1 MIEDPVTNVMN
12 VGDLHPLAIVAV
24 EGEDTVMIENLIVA
38 VEIEDTVMRENLIV
52 GIMNA
57 RGLRPLTTQTREVVM
72 SKASEAQEHLQDPI
86 GTVGDGNG
94 KIHLVGSTVMNA
106 LAPKGNQCNLLC

>member
-1 MIEDPVTNVMN
+1 MTNVMN

-57 RGLRPLTTQTREVVM
+57 RGLRPLTTRTREVVM
-72 SKASEAQEHLQDPI
+72 SKASEAQEHLVFCLFSI
-86 GTVGDGNG
+86 
-94 KIHLVGSTVMNA
+94 
-106 LAPKGNQCNLLC
+106 LLYVLT